1 VDTGQRTGSQPA
13 ALSEPAR
20 RRRLIPRRPHWLA
33 VVEAGI
39 AAALLVA
46 TFFVHNTSYLL
57 STPFWNDEEWVAI
70 STKLP
75 LHDLARDS
83 ASTPLGWGL
92 LLRLMVFGGQQ
103 RYRLVPLA
111 FAGLGAVAAYALAR
125 SLPWRS
131 RWVAISAATLAGVV
145 TLFAPSSLVRDDL
158 KQYTSDA
165 FVTLILLWLL
175 ARLEANWSARRFS
188 QLLVAVVLGFLFSAP
203 AAFVGAAVLL
213 SYGLVCL
220 IKGQWRRFAIVA
232 GSSLLAGGALGL
244 IYLFAYRPGIPP
256 GLGDYWNAYYLPVH
270 HGWGPS
276 LRFLNGRLQYL
287 TPYVGIKNA
296 PAMLALFVLGVGTL
310 AWLKRPAVAMSVPL
324 LLAEMILVSALRVYP
339 FGDERTSHFLLI
351 AMAAVGT
358 IGVAGVCALLSRLH
372 VSVSVVAATAAAVVF
387 VVAVHTYIRIQRI
400 PFEDLRS
407 PARYVAANRGPGDI
421 VLLSSLSGWGFSYYW
436 PNAHPT
442 RVSTDSNLQ
451 GFTAKP
457 GGLPDV
463 IEASD
468 RTEAPIA
475 HALAQ
480 ALADLRKNGPTS
492 RIWLVREHV
501 TVAEEKAWET
511 AFRRY
516 HVDPDSIDGTRLM
529 VITED

>member
-232 GSSLLAGGALGL
+232 GSSLLAGGALGRL
-244 IYLFAYRPGIPP
+244 AWP
-256 GLGDYWNAYYLPVH
+256 
-270 HGWGPS
+270 
-276 LRFLNGRLQYL
+276 GRLL
-287 TPYVGIKNA
+287 ERVL
-296 PAMLALFVLGVGTL
+296 PAGASRLGPQ
-310 AWLKRPAVAMSVPL
+310 PAVSQWTPAVSDTLCRDQECPCNAGPVRL
-324 LLAEMILVSALRVYP
+324 GRRYAGLAE
-339 FGDERTSHFLLI
+339 TSCCRYE
-351 AMAAVGT
+351 
-358 IGVAGVCALLSRLH
+358 CA
-372 VSVSVVAATAAAVVF
+372 VVA
-387 VVAVHTYIRIQRI
+387 R
-400 PFEDLRS
+400 
-407 PARYVAANRGPGDI
+407 
-421 VLLSSLSGWGFSYYW
+421 
-436 PNAHPT
+436 
-442 RVSTDSNLQ
+442 
-451 GFTAKP
+451 
-457 GGLPDV
+457 
-463 IEASD
+463 
-468 RTEAPIA
+468 
-475 HALAQ
+475 
-480 ALADLRKNGPTS
+480 
-492 RIWLVREHV
+492 
-501 TVAEEKAWET
+501 
-511 AFRRY
+511 
-516 HVDPDSIDGTRLM
+516 
-529 VITED
+529 